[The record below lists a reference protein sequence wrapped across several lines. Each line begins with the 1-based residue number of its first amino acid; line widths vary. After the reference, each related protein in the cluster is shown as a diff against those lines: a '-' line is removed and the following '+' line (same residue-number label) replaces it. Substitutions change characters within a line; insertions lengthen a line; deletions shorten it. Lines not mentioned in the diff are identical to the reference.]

1 MLVPL
6 ILDSFGG
13 DIYEGAGPKSGGGGG
28 KTAIGNKGAVGKGD
42 AEAKSAAGYDSKGKC
57 VAGQCKADE
66 LANTYK
72 SKIITAR
79 SEMEKLIINMN
90 TLKTELTNTK
100 GDKYKKLNGILGSPI
115 ITKVND
121 ALTKE
126 ITAAGLVKSAL
137 DAKTAGKANTDSIAT
152 TKLVTDVNKSIKT
165 ISDKK
170 TGTDKTELTQLT
182 EQMKS
187 FNDKLIPNAKSVKD
201 AITVLL
207 SSPTGKTAL
216 AAIK

>member
-13 DIYEGAGPKSGGGGG
+13 DIYEGAGPTSGGGGG
-28 KTAIGNKGAVGKGD
+28 KTAIGKGAVGKGA

-72 SKIITAR
+72 SNIITAR